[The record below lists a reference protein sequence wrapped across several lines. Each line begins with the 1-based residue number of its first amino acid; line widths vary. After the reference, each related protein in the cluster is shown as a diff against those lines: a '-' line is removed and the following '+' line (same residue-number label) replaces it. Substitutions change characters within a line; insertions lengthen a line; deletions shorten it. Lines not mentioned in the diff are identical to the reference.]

1 MRRLFAILLV
11 KDQPGQGNLQSLG
24 NPQKTQ
30 TFLPARS
37 GEKWPPVPAEARVL
51 AIYEPETWQDPQST
65 TADLCTP
72 VDVAQRRYLLHCIGQ
87 RQGGMLAANRAFKG
101 GLRLKLERVRRPKSP
116 AAKEEFK

>member
-37 GEKWPPVPAEARVL
+37 GEKWPPVPAETRVL
-51 AIYEPETWQDPQST
+51 AIYEPETWQDPN
-65 TADLCTP
+65 
-72 VDVAQRRYLLHCIGQ
+72 Q
-87 RQGGMLAANRAFKG
+87 RQPICV
-101 GLRLKLERVRRPKSP
+101 LRLTCSKAVSLALYRTATGRYARGQPSI
-116 AAKEEFK
+116 